1 MAEDTFILW
10 VHKDAG
16 ITTFE
21 QFLEAAKAAGDKWVM
36 GGTGKAQEDEMI
48 TAYLNSAFGLDMK
61 YIPYKGGGEVAK
73 ELAGKQVNSTVN
85 NPSEARGFYESG
97 DVVPLVVFTPE
108 RLPNFPD
115 VPTLKEKGKDFSYY
129 MQRAVV
135 GARGMSPEAAAY
147 YQEVFKKLY
156 DTQEWQDYMKK
167 QSLVGTW
174 LGAEETKAYWKEQRD
189 RHEIILKAMGAM

>member
-1 MAEDTFILW
+1 
-10 VHKDAG
+10 
-16 ITTFE
+16 
-21 QFLEAAKAAGDKWVM
+21 
-36 GGTGKAQEDEMI
+36 
-48 TAYLNSAFGLDMK
+48 MK

-115 VPTLKEKGKDFSYY
+115 VPTLKEKGQDFSYY

-135 GARGMSPEAAAY
+135 GAKGMSPEAAAY